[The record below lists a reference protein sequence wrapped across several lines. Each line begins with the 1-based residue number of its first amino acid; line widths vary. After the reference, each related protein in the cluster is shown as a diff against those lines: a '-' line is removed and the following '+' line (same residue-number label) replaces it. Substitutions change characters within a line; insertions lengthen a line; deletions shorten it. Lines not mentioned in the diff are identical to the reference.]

1 MYIMCK
7 IHCVV
12 NLLVYWYFPAY
23 YFSRFL
29 LCVCVFFYILGIQVL
44 MWDCLYTNAL
54 FFLKA
59 WVLFGGYVSGIW
71 SHQCCKWLRGDSMLR
86 TLHSDTKINILNP
99 NLDVKMFIKGVQT
112 YLESIFSVPFVPNK
126 KMLWLA
132 LKTLKVWAEESVLR
146 TLQFKQPLFKVTF
159 FKEIFLWIFNL
170 EQKIIVP
177 SKHNNN

>member
-1 MYIMCK
+1 MIERLQSSRKERYAITTWTFSLTLTVYVHNVQNTLCSEF
-7 IHCVV
+7 VS
-12 NLLVYWYFPAY
+12 LLVLSSLLF
-23 YFSRFL
+23 FSVSFVCV
-29 LCVCVFFYILGIQVL
+29 CVCVFLGIQVL

-54 FFLKA
+54 FLLKA

-112 YLESIFSVPFVPNK
+112 YLESIFSVSFVPNK

-132 LKTLKVWAEESVLR
+132 LKTLKVWAE
-146 TLQFKQPLFKVTF
+146 
-159 FKEIFLWIFNL
+159 
-170 EQKIIVP
+170 
-177 SKHNNN
+177 